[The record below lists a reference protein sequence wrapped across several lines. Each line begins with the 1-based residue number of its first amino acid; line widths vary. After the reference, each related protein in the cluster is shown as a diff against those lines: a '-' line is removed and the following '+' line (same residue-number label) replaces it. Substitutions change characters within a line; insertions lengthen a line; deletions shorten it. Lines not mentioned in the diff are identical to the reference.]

1 MNMLRLASVSPLLI
15 TFLLACGGP
24 DKPAEAPDP
33 VIPSAKEPATP
44 HAGPAKASPAQAAIA
59 KGAKALEA
67 NDVKGARSAFDD
79 AMKLDP
85 ENGEIFYYLGVVAEK
100 QNDRAAAE
108 RNYRAALGKK
118 PDLVE
123 AATNL
128 GALLID
134 GGQIDEAI
142 AVLRKAAGLRK
153 DQATL
158 HANLALAL
166 AMKGGAEAES
176 AKSFDEAVK
185 LAPKDAM
192 VLLTYGQW
200 LGKWKQNDAAAAKL
214 KSAREAAAGDLGI
227 LASVGFE
234 QKNVGAFKDC
244 IATLDQAIGLKD
256 AAELRTY
263 RALCKLGA
271 DDKPGASA
279 DLKAAVAADA
289 KYGPAHFY
297 LGGRLAEEGKRD
309 LATKEYEAYL
319 KLEPKGPLASKAE
332 ERIKILAKKK

>member
-1 MNMLRLASVSPLLI
+1 MSQKALLSS
-15 TFLLACGGP
+15 LLVATSFACGGP
-24 DKPAEAPDP
+24 EKPAEVPDP
-33 VIPSAKEPATP
+33 VISAPTAAP
-44 HAGPAKASPAQAAIA
+44 HATGGPAKASPAQATIT
-59 KGAKALEA
+59 KGTKALEA
-67 NDVKGARSAFDD
+67 NDLPGAKTAFE
-79 AMKLDP
+79 AALKQDP
-85 ENGEIFYYLGVVAEK
+85 ESGEALYYLGVVAEK
-100 QNDRAAAE
+100 QNDKAGAE
-108 RNYRAALGKK
+108 RNYRAALGKR

-134 GGQIDEAI
+134 SGQIDDAI
-142 AVLRKAAGLRK
+142 AVLRKAATLRK

-166 AMKGGAEAES
+166 AMKGGAEAE
-176 AKSFDEAVK
+176 AARSFDEAVK

-200 LGKWKQNDAAAAKL
+200 LGKWKQNEQAVAKL
-214 KSAREAAAGDLGI
+214 KAARDAASGDLGV

-234 QKNVGAFKDC
+234 LKNVGAFKDC
-244 IATLDQAIGLKD
+244 IATLDQAIGQKD

-271 DDKPGASA
+271 EDKAGATT
-279 DLKAAVAADA
+279 DLKAATTSDA

-297 LGGRLAEEGKRD
+297 LGGRYAEEGKRD